1 MTTPTIIIL
10 VLTALFYGIT
20 AVYIW
25 RVLNSY
31 SHVIHSQKFTRRQ
44 KVRMI
49 FNLLVRSSDIH
60 NTILFLVFFF
70 LLNFSA
76 LLAMGKI
83 FFENGTSEY
92 YQAFSMA
99 LSAPI
104 LGWSGFIQ
112 YWREETPAKH
122 GLVIR
127 GWLAK
132 TSGIFMIVVGVGIAI
147 FSFIYGMVVWLR

>member
-1 MTTPTIIIL
+1 MATPTIVIL
-10 VLTALFYGIT
+10 VLSALFYGII

-25 RVLNSY
+25 RVVNSY
-31 SHVIHSQKFTRRQ
+31 SHVIHSQKFTRQQ

-60 NTILFLVFFF
+60 NTILFLVIFF

-76 LLAMGKI
+76 LLTMGKI
-83 FFENGTSEY
+83 FFEDEAPEY

-99 LSAPI
+99 VSAPI

-122 GLVIR
+122 RLVIR

-132 TSGIFMIVVGVGIAI
+132 ISGIVMMVVGFGIAI